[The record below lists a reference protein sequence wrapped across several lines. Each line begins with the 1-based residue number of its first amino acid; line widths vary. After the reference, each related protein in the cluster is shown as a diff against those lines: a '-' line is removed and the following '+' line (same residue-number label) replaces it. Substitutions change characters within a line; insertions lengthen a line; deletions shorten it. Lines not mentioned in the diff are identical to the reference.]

1 MPARSARPAVPVHA
15 DLVPLLHPIEELAH
29 YVGNARKHADEV
41 LRESLLENGQYRPLV
56 VNRGTKTGRPNEVL
70 AGNGTLA
77 GLRDLGESQAACT
90 WVDVDEQAARKIV
103 VVDNRANDLAGYDD
117 ELLAELLA
125 GLGDDLAGTGFEA
138 DDLRALVAGYGPD
151 PVALTDVDD
160 APDRPEPDAVVSVE
174 GDVWLLGPHR
184 LLCGDATDGAAV
196 ALMLDGDQPDVVWTD
211 PPYGVNYVGGT
222 EEALTILN
230 DDSAALP
237 AMLLGAYETI
247 GAVCRPGAPVY
258 VAHADSERL
267 IFEGAMRQAGLIF
280 RQNLVWVKNA
290 LVMGRSDY
298 HYRHEPVLEA
308 EVPGDDVVTH
318 EPLLYGFTP
327 GGEGRLG
334 RGGPAW
340 HGDHKSSTVFEIPK
354 PRRSGEHP
362 TMKPV
367 ELIQAMLKNS
377 LPPGGLVLD
386 LFAGSG
392 STLITAHHMKAR
404 AAVVELDPRYCDVIC
419 RRWQQHTGVV
429 PVRQSTGKP
438 VDFA

>member
-1 MPARSARPAVPVHA
+1 MAHGIPESLLPLAVPVG
-15 DLVPLLHPIEELAH
+15 DLVPYGKNPRRGDVALI
-29 YVGNARKHADEV
+29 R
-41 LRESLLENGQYRPLV
+41 RSLERDGQYRPIV
-56 VNRGTKTGRPNEVL
+56 ARKGSGEIL
-70 AGNGTLA
+70 AGNHTYA
-77 GLRDLGESQAACT
+77 AAVELGWSHIAVGWVECDDAKARRIVLNDNATADAAS
-90 WVDVDEQAARKIV
+90 
-103 VVDNRANDLAGYDD
+103 YDD
-117 ELLAELLA
+117 RELLELLEEA
-125 GLGDDLAGTGFEA
+125 NADGGLDGTGFVVDELDA
-138 DDLRALVAGYGPD
+138 MRAGFGGA

-160 APDRPEPDAVVSVE
+160 APPAPAREDAVSRE
-174 GDVWLLGPHR
+174 GDVWHLGPHR

-222 EEALTILN
+222 DEALTILN

-247 GAVCRPGAPVY
+247 AAVCRPGAPVY

-308 EVPGDDVVTH
+308 EVPGDEPLTH
-318 EPLLYGFTP
+318 EPLLYGFVP
-327 GGEGRLG
+327 GDGRLG
-334 RGGPAW
+334 RGGPNW
-340 HGDHKSSTVFEIPK
+340 HGDNKSSTVFEVPK
-354 PRRSGEHP
+354 PKRSGEHP

-367 ELIQAMLKNS
+367 ELIEAMLRNS
-377 LPPGGLVLD
+377 LRPGGLVLD

-404 AAVVELDPRYCDVIC
+404 AAVVELDPRYADVIC
-419 RRWQQHTGVV
+419 RRWQEHTGVV
-429 PVRQSTGKP
+429 PIRDGKP
-438 VDFA
+438 VDFVSLAA

>member
-1 MPARSARPAVPVHA
+1 MPAAPVIPVHEG
-15 DLVPLLHPIEELAH
+15 LVDALFPVAELRH
-29 YVGNARKHADEV
+29 YHLNARTHADAV
-41 LRESLLENGQYRPLV
+41 LRESLLRNGQYKTLV
-56 VNRGTKTGRPNEVL
+56 VNRGSKTGRPNEVL

-77 GLRDLGESQAACT
+77 ALRELGVEQAACE
-90 WVDVDEQAARKIV
+90 WLDVDDEAAARIV
-103 VVDNRANDLAGYDD
+103 LVDNRSSDLAGYDD
-117 ELLAELLA
+117 ALLAELLA
-125 GLGDDLAGTGFEA
+125 ELPDLDGTGFLAE
-138 DDLRALVAGYGPD
+138 DRAALLAGFGPE

-160 APDRPEPDAVVSVE
+160 APSVPEAPVSRP

-184 LLCGDATDGAAV
+184 LFVGQAEDAAGV
-196 ALMLDGDQPDVVWTD
+196 ALMLDGDQPDCVWTD

-222 EEALTILN
+222 TEALTILN

-247 GAVCRPGAPVY
+247 AAVCRPGAPVY

-308 EVPGDDVVTH
+308 EVPGDDLVTH
-318 EPLLYGFTP
+318 DPVLYGFTA
-327 GGEGRLG
+327 GGDGRLG
-334 RGGPAW
+334 RGGPHW
-340 HGDHKSSTVFEIPK
+340 HGDNKSSTVFEVPK
-354 PRRSGEHP
+354 PKRSGEHP

-404 AAVVELDPRYCDVIC
+404 AAVVELDPRYVDVIC

-429 PVRQSTGKP
+429 PIRQSTGKP
-438 VDFA
+438 VDFADAA

>member
-1 MPARSARPAVPVHA
+1 MSAGIPVHA
-15 DLVPLLHPIEELAH
+15 DLADSLFPVAELRH
-29 YVGNARKHADEV
+29 YHRNARTHADAV
-41 LRESLLENGQYRPLV
+41 LRDSLLANGQYKALV
-56 VNRGTKTGRPNEVL
+56 VNRGSLTGRPNEVL

-77 GLRDLGESQAACT
+77 VLRDLGEASAACS
-90 WVDVDEQAARKIV
+90 WVDVDDDAAARIV
-103 VVDNRANDLAGYDD
+103 LVDNRASDLAGYDD
-117 ELLAELLA
+117 ALLAELLA
-125 GLGDDLAGTGFEA
+125 EVPDLTGTGFLEE
-138 DDLRALVAGYGPD
+138 DRQALLAGFGD
-151 PVALTDVDD
+151 APVALTDVDD
-160 APDRPEPDAVVSVE
+160 APDAPPAEAALSRR
-174 GDVWLLGPHR
+174 GDVWQLGPHR
-184 LLCGDATDGAAV
+184 LLVGQAEDAAAV

-247 GAVCRPGAPVY
+247 AAVCRPGAPVY

-308 EVPGDDVVTH
+308 EVPGDEPLTH

-340 HGDHKSSTVFEIPK
+340 HGDNKSSTVFEVAKPK
-354 PRRSGEHP
+354 RSGEHP

-367 ELIQAMLKNS
+367 ELIEAMLRNS

-404 AAVVELDPRYCDVIC
+404 AAVVELDPRYADVIC
-419 RRWQQHTGVV
+419 RRWQEHTGVV
-429 PVRQSTGKP
+429 PIRQSTGKA
-438 VDFA
+438 VDFTG